1 MILTVSTQRFDGT
14 QRVGAAHMSGPVCG
28 DQPLCAVEWLCGVE
42 RVCGVRGQTR
52 RRTLAMI
59 EVAASQMIAGIR

>member
-1 MILTVSTQRFDGT
+1 MTLTVGTQWFDGT

-28 DQPLCAVEWLCGVE
+28 DQPLCAVE
-42 RVCGVRGQTR
+42 RVCAVRGQTR